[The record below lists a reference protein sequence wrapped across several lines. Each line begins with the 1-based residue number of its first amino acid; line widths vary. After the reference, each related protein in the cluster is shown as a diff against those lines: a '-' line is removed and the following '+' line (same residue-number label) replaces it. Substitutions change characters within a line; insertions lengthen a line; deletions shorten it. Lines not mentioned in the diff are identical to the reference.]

1 LNASRLSWRCHLSR
15 RAWEDESSHPPF
27 KSATEPE
34 ILLSVNRFAASTHAF
49 GRVFANRRVRK
60 LQVADVGATLGSW
73 AYAVALPVYAYH
85 AGGARAVGL
94 LFFARFVCAA
104 LAAPWLGVAAD
115 RWSRRQL
122 MLVTDVIRAALC
134 GGMTAVAVTGGN
146 AYAVYVLAVL
156 SSIASVAYGPAQGAL
171 LPALVETPDELTAA
185 NIVSNT
191 ISSVGM
197 FAGPALGGLLL
208 ALSGPAAV
216 FAFNGAVLVWS
227 ALWIVQ
233 VPRDAAPER
242 AERPQLLPELTA
254 GFTAVLRKPALRVIV
269 GLTGAQTV
277 TSGALEVLLVV
288 LALQLLHSGNAGV
301 GWLNAAIGIGS
312 IVGAFVV
319 AVIAARRRL
328 AAGFALG
335 IIVSVVPLAL
345 VAGVSSLAPALVL
358 FGILG
363 AGSVL
368 VEVGGITLLQRSA
381 ENEVLG
387 RVIAVLETT
396 ILGALAIGSLVAP
409 AIVSWLGPHG
419 ALIAT
424 GVFVPLLLVPLWPS
438 LRRIDAEAVIAV
450 EPLELLRRIEIF
462 ADLPQPVLERLALAA
477 IAVSTAADQVV
488 VAVGEVGNHFYLIAT
503 GRAVVELEDGATRE
517 LGPGDFFG
525 EIALLRDV
533 PRTATVRAVEP
544 LRLYAIARDDF
555 LAAVTGHAPTL
566 AAAENIVSSRLP
578 AGALLG

>member
-1 LNASRLSWRCHLSR
+1 MS
-15 RAWEDESSHPPF
+15 P
-27 KSATEPE
+27 
-34 ILLSVNRFAASTHAF
+34 FAASLHAF
-49 GRVFANRRVRK
+49 RGVFANRQVRK
-60 LQVADVGATLGSW
+60 LQIADVGATLGGW

-94 LFFARFVCAA
+94 LFFARFVFAA

-122 MLVTDVIRAALC
+122 MLITDIFRAALC
-134 GGMTAVAVTGGN
+134 GGMTAVAVTSGN

-156 SSIASVAYGPAQGAL
+156 SSVASVAYSPAQGAL
-171 LPALVETPDELTAA
+171 LPLLVETPEELTAA
-185 NIVSNT
+185 NVVSNT

-197 FAGPALGGLLL
+197 FAGPALGGILL

-227 ALWIVQ
+227 AAFVVQ
-233 VPRDAAPER
+233 VPRDKPPER
-242 AERPQLLPELTA
+242 TERPRLWPELTA
-254 GFTAVLRKPALRVIV
+254 GFSAVLRRPALRVIV
-269 GLTGAQTV
+269 GLTGAQTL
-277 TSGALEVLLVV
+277 TSGLLEVLLVV
-288 LALQLLHSGNAGV
+288 LAINLLHAGNAGV

-319 AVIAARRRL
+319 AVVAARRRL
-328 AAGFALG
+328 ATGFALG
-335 IIVSVVPLAL
+335 IVVSVVPIALA
-345 VAGVSSLAPALVL
+345 AGVSTLAPALVL
-358 FGILG
+358 FGIIG

-368 VEVGGITLLQRSA
+368 VEVGGITLLQRST

-387 RVIAVLETT
+387 RVFAVMETT

-409 AIVSWLGPHG
+409 ALVSWLGAKG

-424 GVFVPLLLVPLWPS
+424 GCFLPPLLLPLWPS
-438 LRRIDAEAVIAV
+438 LRRIDAEAVIAE
-450 EPLELLRRIEIF
+450 EPLELLRKIEIF
-462 ADLPQPVLERLALAA
+462 AELPEPVLERLASGAT
-477 IAVSTAADQVV
+477 AVSTAAGQIV
-488 VAVGEVGNHFYLIAT
+488 VAVGEVGNHYYVIAS
-503 GRAVVELEDGATRE
+503 GRAVVELEQGPRE
-517 LGPGDFFG
+517 LGPGEGFG

-533 PRTATVRAVEP
+533 PRTATVRAIEP
-544 LRLYAIARDDF
+544 LRLYTIKRDDF

-566 AAAENIVSSRLP
+566 AAAESFVLSRLP

>member
-1 LNASRLSWRCHLSR
+1 V
-15 RAWEDESSHPPF
+15 D
-27 KSATEPE
+27 
-34 ILLSVNRFAASTHAF
+34 RFAASLHAF

-60 LQVADVGATLGSW
+60 LQIAAVGSTLGGW

-85 AGGARAVGL
+85 SGGARAVGL

-122 MLVTDVIRAALC
+122 MLVTDVIRAGLC
-134 GGMTAVAVTGGN
+134 VGMTAVAVSGGN

-156 SSIASVAYGPAQGAL
+156 SSVTSVAYGPAQGAL
-171 LPALVETPDELTAA
+171 LPSLVETPDELTAA
-185 NIVSNT
+185 NVVSNT
-191 ISSVGM
+191 ISSLGM
-197 FAGPALGGLLL
+197 FAGPALGGVLL

-227 ALWIVQ
+227 ALWVVQ
-233 VPRDAAPER
+233 VPRDHPPER
-242 AERPQLLPELTA
+242 TERPRLLPELTA
-254 GFTAVLRKPALRVIV
+254 GFTAVLRRPALRVIV
-269 GLTGAQTV
+269 GLTGAQTL

-288 LALQLLHSGNAGV
+288 LALQLLSSGNAGV

-319 AVIAARRRL
+319 AVIASRRKL
-328 AAGFALG
+328 ATGFALG
-335 IIVSVVPLAL
+335 ILVSVIPIAL
-345 VAGVSSLAPALVL
+345 VAGVSTLAPALIL

-387 RVIAVLETT
+387 RVFSVLETT
-396 ILGALAIGSLVAP
+396 ILAALAIGSLVAP

-424 GVFVPLLLVPLWPS
+424 GVFVPILLVPLWPS
-438 LRRIDAEAVIAV
+438 LRRIDAETVIAE

-462 ADLPQPVLERLALAA
+462 ARLSEPVLERLALSATT
-477 IAVSTAADQVV
+477 VSTTTDQVV
-488 VAVGEVGNHFYLIAT
+488 VALGEVGNHFYVIAT
-503 GRAVVELEDGATRE
+503 GRVAVELEGGATRE

-533 PRTATVRAVEP
+533 PRTATVRALEP
-544 LRLYAIARDDF
+544 LRLYAVERDEF
-555 LAAVTGHAPTL
+555 LVAVTGHAPTL
-566 AAAENIVSSRLP
+566 AAAENIVTSRLP
-578 AGALLG
+578 AGALPG